1 MRLHRSL
8 AANQPALLL
17 LLLFAASSC
26 IRNRDYIYLQSPAE
40 KAYWD
45 LSPLQSKSLRRAQQA
60 IKAQDSTVF
69 VPYMQPEDY
78 LIQFGDFI
86 NITIKTYDEKMNIL
100 FGSGST
106 AQNAQ
111 LQVGLFQGDPNFFTG
126 YPVDDSGC
134 IEMPVLGKIQVV
146 GLTLNETQ
154 NKIKGLAKL
163 YLTEAFVRVGIGGI
177 RFSIIGDVNRPGK
190 YMVLQNRLTI
200 LEAISTAGDLSVSGN
215 RRRVQLIRQYPEG
228 SRIVHLDLTKRDFL
242 SSPYFFLKPN
252 DVIYVPPLRVR
263 ELGTG
268 ITAQQSMGTIL
279 TAISLLVNSILLYNT
294 LRNL

>member
-1 MRLHRSL
+1 
-8 AANQPALLL
+8 
-17 LLLFAASSC
+17 
-26 IRNRDYIYLQSPAE
+26 
-40 KAYWD
+40 
-45 LSPLQSKSLRRAQQA
+45 
-60 IKAQDSTVF
+60 
-69 VPYMQPEDY
+69 
-78 LIQFGDFI
+78 
-86 NITIKTYDEKMNIL
+86 
-100 FGSGST
+100 
-106 AQNAQ
+106 
-111 LQVGLFQGDPNFFTG
+111 
-126 YPVDDSGC
+126 
-134 IEMPVLGKIQVV
+134 LGKIQVV

-263 ELGTG
+263 ELGN
-268 ITAQQSMGTIL
+268 QSE
-279 TAISLLVNSILLYNT
+279 
-294 LRNL
+294 